1 MSFTVVI
8 LGRPNVGKSTLFNR
22 LVGKR
27 LALVDD
33 SPGLTRDRREGEG
46 RIGPLSF
53 AVVDTA
59 GLEEAFDDSM
69 EARMRR
75 QTEAALGQAEVALL
89 LIDARAGVTP
99 LDQAFSRWLR
109 KCETPVVLVA
119 NKCEGRAAAA
129 GLAEAYG
136 LGLGDPVAISAEH
149 GEGLAELYEALAPF
163 APDAGEGE
171 EVGEGAEAGARGKEP
186 EAPLQLAIVG
196 RPNVGKSTLVNRLIG
211 EERLVTGP
219 EPGLTRDA
227 IPVDWRYRG
236 RRIRLVDTAGLRR
249 KARVRAK
256 PEKLSSGD
264 ALRAI
269 GLAEVVV
276 LVTEGEAALE
286 KQDLT
291 IARTVVDEGRAL
303 LVAVN
308 KWDLVTDRRAV
319 LAQVRE
325 RLEESLPQARGLPVV
340 TFSALTGRHLD
351 RLLPAV
357 LEIHAIWNTRVS
369 TGVLNRWLAERTARH
384 PPPAVRGRRPRL
396 RFMTQVKARPPTFA
410 LFASRPAD
418 LPESYLRY
426 LVNGLRDDFGLAGVP
441 IRISLRKGRNPYAGS

>member
-109 KCETPVVLVA
+109 KSETPVVLVA

-171 EVGEGAEAGARGKEP
+171 EAGERGKEP

-256 PEKLSSGD
+256 PEKLSSAD

-303 LVAVN
+303 VVAVN

-369 TGVLNRWLAERTARH
+369 TGVLNRWLEERTARH
-384 PPPAVRGRRPRL
+384 SPPAVRGRRPRL

-410 LFASRPAD
+410 LVASRPAD

-441 IRISLRKGRNPYAGS
+441 IRISLRKGRNPYAGG

>member
-109 KCETPVVLVA
+109 KSETPVVLVA

-129 GLAEAYG
+129 GIAEAYG

-163 APDAGEGE
+163 APDAP
-171 EVGEGAEAGARGKEP
+171 EGAEAGERGKEP

-227 IPVDWRYRG
+227 IPVDWRFRG

-256 PEKLSSGD
+256 PEKLSSAD

-303 LVAVN
+303 VVAVN

-340 TFSALTGRHLD
+340 TLSALTGRHLD

-369 TGVLNRWLAERTARH
+369 TGVLNRWLEERTARH

-441 IRISLRKGRNPYAGS
+441 IRISLRKGRNPYTGS